1 MQNQRIQINVHYLW
15 WTGRCFTGDCAA
27 CRFEKHH
34 KAKYECNTNVW
45 VIWVALKL
53 EYSTYTILSIQ
64 YLRDQRLYL
73 KIQHH
78 PSIIE
83 FEDELKFVLSYQF
96 IL

>member
-1 MQNQRIQINVHYLW
+1 MSITFGD
-15 WTGRCFTGDCAA
+15 WTLLSQYHTGDCAA

-64 YLRDQRLYL
+64 YLRDQTEAVPENPTSS
-73 KIQHH
+73 QQ
-78 PSIIE
+78 S
-83 FEDELKFVLSYQF
+83 
-96 IL
+96 